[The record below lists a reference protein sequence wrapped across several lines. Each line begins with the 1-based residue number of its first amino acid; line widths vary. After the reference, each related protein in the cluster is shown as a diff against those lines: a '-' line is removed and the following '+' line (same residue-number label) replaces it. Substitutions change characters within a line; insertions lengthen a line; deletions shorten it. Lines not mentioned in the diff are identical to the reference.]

1 MLRVCSMLLR
11 KVDDDDDKAGALEES
26 SRSRS
31 LSNTNSGE
39 LLVAK
44 RGPSPAGSLVLE
56 EDEDGTLRIC
66 VWLVERTNDGSGE
79 DNKDRKEGLERP
91 AGRLLDGPGV
101 IDKRVLLHVPSVQ

>member
-1 MLRVCSMLLR
+1 MESRELR
-11 KVDDDDDKAGALEES
+11 KVDDDNACAMEES

-79 DNKDRKEGLERP
+79 DNKEGLEKP
-91 AGRLLDGPGV
+91 AGRPLDGPGV
-101 IDKRVLLHVPSVQ
+101 IDKRVLLHVPPVQ